1 MVGVSDS
8 SAAGACRVY
17 HNSTSLAQ
25 AQAQASYVAGSPVPL
40 PLPPGPPE
48 LVRVPSV
55 SIGQSTSLD
64 GLCVAMLMEDERE
77 GSICQYLRISISMRC
92 CNSQHLT
99 PSLRH
104 RASQ

>member
-1 MVGVSDS
+1 MVGVADS

-17 HNSTSLAQ
+17 HNSTSL

-48 LVRVPSV
+48 LVPSV